1 MINFFTKIILKF
13 RNNYFMLIKLKE
25 MKFSKFLSTPNF
37 QEQNITKYYDL
48 INIINNNDNK

>member
-1 MINFFTKIILKF
+1 
-13 RNNYFMLIKLKE
+13 MLIKLKE